1 MFVQATISCE
11 CGCIFDTEFQKSSVE
26 NPPVCPQCKKK
37 MDKQSWESLRDIM
50 SRTCSLGERQSVQS
64 LLSMTVYLP
73 AYCIT
78 RLEGGQGCTM
88 KGGEEMDAEKHIIKW
103 NLERGE
109 PRMLVP
115 AITARTL

>member
-11 CGCIFDTEFQKSSVE
+11 CGCIFEAEFQKSSAE
-26 NPPVCPQCKKK
+26 NPPVCPQCKKQ
-37 MDKQSWESLRDIM
+37 MDKQLWASLRDIM
-50 SRTCSLGERQSVQS
+50 SRTSDFNQ
-64 LLSMTVYLP
+64 
-73 AYCIT
+73 
-78 RLEGGQGCTM
+78 
-88 KGGEEMDAEKHIIKW
+88 HIIKW

>member
-11 CGCIFDTEFQKSSVE
+11 CGCIFEAEFQKSSAE
-26 NPPVCPQCKKK
+26 NPPVCPQCKKQ
-37 MDKQSWESLRDIM
+37 MDKQSWASLREIM
-50 SRTCSLGERQSVQS
+50 SRTSDFNQ
-64 LLSMTVYLP
+64 
-73 AYCIT
+73 
-78 RLEGGQGCTM
+78 
-88 KGGEEMDAEKHIIKW
+88 HIIKW

>member
-11 CGCIFDTEFQKSSVE
+11 CCGIFDTEFQKSSVE

-50 SRTCSLGERQSVQS
+50 SRTSDFNQ
-64 LLSMTVYLP
+64 
-73 AYCIT
+73 
-78 RLEGGQGCTM
+78 
-88 KGGEEMDAEKHIIKW
+88 HIIKW

-115 AITARTL
+115 TITARTL

>member
-50 SRTCSLGERQSVQS
+50 SRTSDFNQ
-64 LLSMTVYLP
+64 
-73 AYCIT
+73 
-78 RLEGGQGCTM
+78 
-88 KGGEEMDAEKHIIKW
+88 HIIKW

-115 AITARTL
+115 TITARTL

>member
-37 MDKQSWESLRDIM
+37 MEKQSWESLRDIM
-50 SRTCSLGERQSVQS
+50 SRTSDFNQ
-64 LLSMTVYLP
+64 
-73 AYCIT
+73 
-78 RLEGGQGCTM
+78 
-88 KGGEEMDAEKHIIKW
+88 HIIKW

>member
-11 CGCIFDTEFQKSSVE
+11 CGCIFDTESQKSSVE

-50 SRTCSLGERQSVQS
+50 SRTSDFNQ
-64 LLSMTVYLP
+64 
-73 AYCIT
+73 
-78 RLEGGQGCTM
+78 
-88 KGGEEMDAEKHIIKW
+88 HIIKW

>member
-37 MDKQSWESLRDIM
+37 MDKQSWESLLDIM
-50 SRTCSLGERQSVQS
+50 SRTSDFNQ
-64 LLSMTVYLP
+64 
-73 AYCIT
+73 
-78 RLEGGQGCTM
+78 
-88 KGGEEMDAEKHIIKW
+88 HIIKW